1 VAESCSNKYDVEII
15 KADGREWFRM
25 CVIED
30 IPSTL
35 YDEGMIESPDFSSL
49 PLRTQKKINEYCELF
64 EIEPFSTDVAPNGV
78 KRLKQG
84 DVKADTLSKS
94 LECLQRLN
102 EAIDDLRPL
111 IGDSIEYSKSFE
123 SHYERKKR
131 AIKIIFEA
139 VKDLGLVK
147 EHIDTQHSSNFLV
160 SDAYSDIGKLLNLL
174 QPLVRQTINRSVGQ
188 TVVEEFWND
197 GLFNKI
203 ADYFNQTNREEE

>member
-1 VAESCSNKYDVEII
+1 MAESCSNKYDVEII

-35 YDEGMIESPDFSSL
+35 YDEGMIGSPDFSSL
-49 PLRTQKKINEYCELF
+49 PSDPKNQQYWELF
-64 EIEPFSTDVAPNGV
+64 GKNLFQPMLPHGA